1 MIKTRDLM
9 MDEGK
14 ISKQVVTRQCLG
26 GGGGEVGEWRR
37 RCLAVQQVGGGVQRG
52 RQTGSGMRQVGRT
65 GLAIPRCR
73 EQHGNRHRGT
83 KERPPPVHPS
93 YQMLSPPGSLS
104 FQSLTSRL
112 GQISS
117 DLGASFPRKHH

>member
-1 MIKTRDLM
+1 MIKTQDLM
-9 MDEGK
+9 MDGGK

-26 GGGGEVGEWRR
+26 GGGGGGEVGKWRR
-37 RCLAVQQVGGGVQRG
+37 SCLAVRHVGGGVQRG
-52 RQTGSGMRQVGRT
+52 RQTG
-65 GLAIPRCR
+65 LAIPRCQ
-73 EQHGNRHRGT
+73 EQHRST

-112 GQISS
+112 GQLSS